1 VSDLD
6 LHEATHDIM
15 LIKRDLYGN
24 GQPGL
29 FKRVEK
35 MEEYMERLI
44 TKQDVSDL
52 LDARNKR
59 IPELLK
65 VFAPYFTAIV
75 GFLIAMIARG
85 G

>member
-1 VSDLD
+1 MTSCLSSVIFTVTVNPDCSRGL
-6 LHEATHDIM
+6 
-15 LIKRDLYGN
+15 KRW
-24 GQPGL
+24 
-29 FKRVEK
+29 KSTWT
-35 MEEYMERLI
+35 RLI